1 MKKFL
6 LLLPVL
12 ALTACDKPTSTA
24 DLKCRVDKYWQRSNA
39 LYLNNNYYEYGKNDN
54 AEINAKVITYAD
66 YADITVDGITR
77 RFERVVEQKDRGEFG
92 YVSITYKGNFP
103 GSERTALL
111 SIYADI
117 TNKQILDYSLSFIG
131 QKTKNEQGIE
141 FSVGHSC
148 VPEQKNGI
156 DNKVPFHH
164 NYKMPNK
171 TEKCITEIVD
181 KVYCLNEECNKLSV
195 HIGVKDKVLSQEE
208 ALSLSKNWDY
218 SNMKFYQND
227 GKLEEHEKDACEVVD
242 RINKFVYDNDIDSHR
257 FKAIQKAMDDCGDE
271 CRPVLATGE
280 MGDFLIQLPET
291 EELSKIANGQKNAKF
306 LSVFNPNQ
314 YTKAGYCLVN
324 VVPYNTMKKLEMPE
338 NHCHYRI
345 YCGAP
350 EFMSYDEFYA
360 VEVCD

>member
-1 MKKFL
+1 MKKIL

-12 ALTACDKPTSTA
+12 ALTACDKPTSNA
-24 DLKCRVDKYWQRSNA
+24 DLTCDLDKNWQRDNVEYTTDADGHFIDAHNTKKDVSVVT
-39 LYLNNNYYEYGKNDN
+39 YE
-54 AEINAKVITYAD
+54 D

-77 RFERVVEQKDRGEFG
+77 RFERVVERKDRGEFG
-92 YVSITYKGNFP
+92 YVNITYKGNFP

-111 SIYADI
+111 SVYGDI
-117 TNKQILDYSLSFIG
+117 TNKQILQYDVIFLGKKAGKYTV
-131 QKTKNEQGIE
+131 Q
-141 FSVGHSC
+141 HSC
-148 VPEQKNGI
+148 IPVKEEYKGEYWQS
-156 DNKVPFHH
+156 KVPFHH

-181 KVYCLNEECNKLSV
+181 KLFCLNEECNKLSLR
-195 HIGVKDKVLSQEE
+195 IGVKSKVLSQEE
-208 ALSLSKNWDY
+208 AFSLSTNWDY

-227 GKLEEHEKDACEVVD
+227 GKLEEHEKDACEVID
-242 RINKFVYDNDIDSHR
+242 RINKFIYDNDLDSHR

-291 EELSKIANGQKNAKF
+291 EELRKIANGQKNAKF

-324 VVPYNTMKKLEMPE
+324 VVPYNTMKQMGTLDDY
-338 NHCHYRI
+338 CHYRI

-350 EFMSYDEFYA
+350 EFMNYDEFYA

>member
-24 DLKCRVDKYWQRSNA
+24 DLTCNLDKNWQSDNIEYTIYKKDPYGTEIDVRVVT
-39 LYLNNNYYEYGKNDN
+39 YE
-54 AEINAKVITYAD
+54 D
-66 YADITVDGITR
+66 YADVTVDKITTK
-77 RFERVVEQKDRGEFG
+77 FEKVREEKHRGDEFG
-92 YVSITYKGNFP
+92 YVTLTYKGNFP

-111 SIYADI
+111 NVYGDI
-117 TNKQILDYSLSFIG
+117 ANKQILKYYFIFLG
-131 QKTKNEQGIE
+131 KTVGNHTVYNSCHPVKEEYCDE
-141 FSVGHSC
+141 FWHC
-148 VPEQKNGI
+148 A
-156 DNKVPFHH
+156 VPFNHH
-164 NYKMPNK
+164 YKMPNK

-208 ALSLSKNWDY
+208 AISLSTNWDY
-218 SNMKFYQND
+218 SNMKFYRND
-227 GKLEEHEKDACEVVD
+227 GKLEEHEKDACEVID
-242 RINKFVYDNDIDSHR
+242 RVNKFVYDNDLDSHR
-257 FKAIQKAMDDCGDE
+257 YKAIQKAIDDCGDE
-271 CRPVLATGE
+271 CSPVLATGE

-291 EELSKIANGQKNAKF
+291 EELRKVANGQKNAKF

-324 VVPYNTMKKLEMPE
+324 VVPYYTMKKLEMPD
-338 NHCHYRI
+338 NDCYRI

-350 EFMSYDEFYA
+350 EFMNYDEFYA